1 MLCTC
6 SGLLIS
12 LLSAVINRACKTLTN
27 IPPATGDGLSVAG
40 GSRDQYMDSSAW
52 GVSLTAAFSLD
63 GHKIN
68 VGHGFLNLEINDL
81 TPLTG
86 RNYTYVGKT

>member
-1 MLCTC
+1 M
-6 SGLLIS
+6 S
-12 LLSAVINRACKTLTN
+12 
-27 IPPATGDGLSVAG
+27 P
-40 GSRDQYMDSSAW
+40 DQYTDSSAW

-86 RNYTYVGKT
+86 RNYMLVKLNMYNVHAECN